1 MAAKKRQHGS
11 KLTHEYAE
19 SARAK
24 TKDANINWV
33 DVSEPGINWVALSV
47 ATVVG
52 VLGASLNR
60 AVMGDWLAMNTA
72 IVVITT
78 LLSASCLFSIKIASH
93 WERVIVLRLGN
104 FHRLCGPGP
113 FLVIPIIETLAQVM
127 DMRIRSTDFSSEST
141 LTKDTVPVDVDAI
154 CFWMVWDAKKATLEV
169 QNFYLAIVLSAQ
181 TALRDIIGTH
191 KLDEML
197 THREQLGKR
206 LKEILDEKTNPW
218 GITVQSVEIRDII
231 IPKGLEDA
239 MSKQAQAERERQA
252 RIILATA
259 ETEIAENFAEA
270 AKQYESNPGAM
281 HLRGMNMLFEGLKE
295 KGSMIIV
302 PSSALETM
310 NLGAIGGMAALSQ
323 ARSNEDK
330 E

>member
-1 MAAKKRQHGS
+1 MAAKDKEEKS
-11 KLTHEYAE
+11 KLVREYKE
-19 SARAK
+19 SARAE

-33 DVSEPGINWVALSV
+33 DVKEPTINWVAVLV
-47 ATVVG
+47 TTVVG
-52 VLGASLNR
+52 LCGAVVNR
-60 AVMGDWLAMNTA
+60 LVTDDWLAMNKG
-72 IVVITT
+72 VVVTT
-78 LLSASCLFSIKIASH
+78 ILLGALCLFSIKIASH
-93 WERVIVLRLGN
+93 WQRVIVLRLGN
-104 FHRLCGPGP
+104 FHRLRGPGP
-113 FLVIPIIETLAQVM
+113 FLMIPIIETVAQVV

-154 CFWMVWDAKKATLEV
+154 CFWMVWDAKKAILEV

-191 KLDEML
+191 RLDELL
-197 THREQLGKR
+197 THREQLGKK
-206 LKEILDEKTNPW
+206 LMEILDEKTNPW

-231 IPKGLEDA
+231 IPRGLEDA

-252 RIILATA
+252 RIILGTA
-259 ETEIAENFAEA
+259 ETEIAEKFAEA

-310 NLGAIGGMAALSQ
+310 NLGAIGGITALGQ
-323 ARSNEDK
+323 ARNIDASE
-330 E
+330 